1 MLDEAGRQL
10 EALHPET
17 ELNSTT
23 KVDNHL
29 ANRSGLRHL
38 HLDKP
43 HVLDMPCCIRPA
55 PM

>member
-1 MLDEAGRQL
+1 MLDEAGRRL
-10 EALHPET
+10 EALRPDT
-17 ELNSTT
+17 ELGSTAE
-23 KVDNHL
+23 VDDHL

-43 HVLDMPCCIRPA
+43 HALDMPCCIRPA